1 MKKKATLLLVVC
13 SIAATLT
20 SCKKDKETPPDLR
33 AIGLQKILTEAKD
46 SSKAPAIVL
55 SVARPSRN
63 WSWASAVG
71 EANTTT
77 KEAATVAH
85 KFRAASI
92 TKMFTAAAVMLLVQ
106 ENKLKL
112 SDKISQHLSASMM
125 QQITDKVPQAAELT
139 IQHLLNHTSSF
150 AEYTGTAPFSNY
162 VFTDPPAQT
171 TPEAVIAIGLAI
183 SPAVAIGTFKYS
195 NVNYNL
201 LGLIIE
207 KVSATPYRTFVSE
220 RILKP
225 LQMTNSYFS
234 GDEKMTAPFL
244 SQYFPTTA
252 NSEVLTDVTSFMNI
266 NWALATG
273 DLITTTGDLQKFLQ
287 ALIQGRIVSPQ
298 SLATMRNANVPS
310 NVFGLP
316 GEKYGL
322 GLFDSPTPVNFV
334 GHHGDFLGV
343 YTKAYYI
350 QNLDLYVVCAF
361 NGKDDNDQGFELIPK
376 VIEFVE
382 QNDK

>member
-33 AIGLQKILTEAKD
+33 AIGLQKILTEAKAY
-46 SSKAPAIVL
+46 SKAPAIVL

-63 WSWASAVG
+63 WSWESAVG
-71 EANTTT
+71 EANITT

-85 KFRAASI
+85 KFRAASV
-92 TKMFTAAAVMLLVQ
+92 TKMFTAASVMLLVQ

-125 QQITDKVPQAAELT
+125 KQITDKVPQAAEIT

-150 AEYTGTAPFSNY
+150 AEYTGTAAFSNY

-171 TPEAVIAIGLAI
+171 TPEAAIAIGLAI
-183 SPAVAIGTFKYS
+183 SPVGTVGTFKYS

-220 RILKP
+220 RIFKP
-225 LQMTNSYFS
+225 LQMASSYFPA
-234 GDEKMTAPFL
+234 DEKMTAPFL
-244 SQYFPTTA
+244 SQYFPTPA
-252 NSEVLTDVTSFMNI
+252 NPEVLIDITSFMNV
-266 NWALATG
+266 NWAQATG
-273 DLITTTGDLQKFLQ
+273 DLITTTSDLQKFLQ
-287 ALIQGRIVSPQ
+287 ALVKGRIVSPQ
-298 SLATMRNANVPS
+298 SFTTMRNANVPS
-310 NVFGLP
+310 NIFKLP
-316 GEKYGL
+316 DEKYGL
-322 GLFDSPTPVNFV
+322 GLLSSPTPVNFV
-334 GHHGDFLGV
+334 GHHGDFYGV
-343 YTKAYYI
+343 YSKAYYI

-361 NGKDDNDQGFELIPK
+361 NGEDDKGFELIVK